1 MNFEFYRIFVS
12 QLETLNIL
20 TEVKTKHEAFLK
32 AFSSISDPVYF
43 NVDRNSYVFVEEK
56 REEGVYIYGQI
67 GKRASVTRH
76 LSPEKEFSTEELED
90 WPTVPVFINLT
101 DNEVR
106 GQSIAIGMS
115 QRVALKPIKILNSF
129 INELERKVL
138 SDEYALNIN
147 PVTRRK
153 DFWDVIKSNKGA
165 IEEVTFSFITPNL
178 FKSSDKMDE
187 ELKYANKLMAAQN
200 VDIKLENKSNGLN
213 LSEDQPFA
221 KRAVEYVSDGGGSYT
236 IRVKGMQKAVKNGE
250 SVKSMQIEEF
260 ELSNLKNNDSQI
272 EQICNKIFACLDSSE

>member
-12 QLETLNIL
+12 QLEAPNLL
-20 TEVKTKHEAFLK
+20 TEVQTKHEAFLK
-32 AFSSISDPVYF
+32 AFSGMSDPIYF
-43 NVDRNSYVFVEEK
+43 SVDRNSYVFVEEK
-56 REEGVYIYGQI
+56 REEGLYIYGRI

-76 LSPEKEFSTEELED
+76 LPPEREFSTEELED
-90 WPTVPVFINLT
+90 WPTVPVFVNLT

-106 GQSIAIGMS
+106 GQSIAIGIS
-115 QRVALKPIKILNSF
+115 QKVALKPIKILNAF
-129 INELERKVL
+129 INELERRVL

-147 PVTRRK
+147 PVTRRR

-178 FKSSDKMDE
+178 FRSSDKMDE
-187 ELKYANKLMAAQN
+187 ELKYANELMGAQN
-200 VDIKLENKSNGLN
+200 IDIKLENRGNGLN

-221 KRAVEYVSDGGGSYT
+221 KRAVEYVTDGGGSYT
-236 IRVKGMQKAVKNGE
+236 IRVKGMKKAVKNGE

-260 ELSNLKNNDSQI
+260 EVRNLKNDDSQI
-272 EQICNKIFACLDSSE
+272 EQICNKIFACLDSLE